1 MPHTT
6 TNAKAPTPCTATG
19 AFDES
24 TNDLNYA
31 TAERRH
37 KTFST
42 LVAGFALKGYTLQRT
57 NAGDGPVTYY
67 ATRLGQVRYL
77 HSLDDAQ
84 RYLAQMGGAV

>member
-1 MPHTT
+1 MTYTT
-6 TNAKAPTPCTATG
+6 THAKAPTPCTATG
-19 AFDES
+19 AFDDF
-24 TNDLNYA
+24 TNDLNHP

-37 KTFST
+37 KVFST

-57 NAGDGPVTYY
+57 DAGDGQVTYY

-84 RYLAQMGGAV
+84 FYLAQIGGAV